1 MARALHSKDEATA
14 VAWAQALKEK
24 LQASAAAEV
33 IHGLNEMLP
42 RLRETRLD
50 SRGDQDQDEPLGSG
64 AMEPPCKQYLTR
76 FQRSAQCWTT
86 AGDEAPMCQE
96 TLRRNGRWSL
106 LFPHEPADFD
116 SSEN

>member
-64 AMEPPCKQYLTR
+64 
-76 FQRSAQCWTT
+76 
-86 AGDEAPMCQE
+86 
-96 TLRRNGRWSL
+96 RWNR
-106 LFPHEPADFD
+106 PA
-116 SSEN
+116 NNT